1 MTSEDISTALHLISR
16 LGLKPEDLLQES
28 TTHGPAPTFKQ
39 YIAQVSASASEAT
52 LKNYG
57 SYWKVLEQRWGDRTI
72 TEPTYTEIEQLV
84 SEHRLRA
91 GATGRSNS
99 RGGIGAAAS
108 LVSAIR
114 KLYRH
119 AEHDRL
125 IHPLDNPAAKVRRA
139 RQPRSP
145 RHALTLE
152 HILDI
157 GRVAATTGNDRPLDA
172 LIVRIL
178 IETACRR
185 GGLLGL
191 TVDDLNSHD
200 CLVRLREKGG
210 TVRWQ
215 PVSPTLME
223 RILGHIEA
231 RGGTEATPHVLRYRD
246 GRPVGVAH
254 LDNLFERIRKFLP
267 WASSVGV
274 SAHWVRHTTLTFVER
289 EFGMAVSSAYAGH
302 QDRPGSGPTTLTYTK
317 ASLLD
322 VVEALVA
329 LTGEAH
335 PLLPIGTRHP
345 LSPSG
350 WRKPGE
356 TGTVG

>member
-1 MTSEDISTALHLISR
+1 VTSEDINTALHLISR
-16 LGLKPEDLLQES
+16 LGLKPEDLLHES
-28 TTHGPAPTFKQ
+28 TSNGPAPTFKQ

-72 TEPTYTEIEQLV
+72 AEPTYTEIEQLV
-84 SEHRLRA
+84 SEHRVHA

-99 RGGIGAAAS
+99 RGGVGAAAT

-125 IHPLDNPAAKVRRA
+125 IHPLDNPAAKVKRA

-191 TVDDLNSHD
+191 TIDDLNEHD
-200 CLVRLREKGG
+200 CLLRLREKGG
-210 TVRWQ
+210 TTRWQ
-215 PVSPTLME
+215 PISPTLVQ
-223 RILGHIEA
+223 RILDHIEA
-231 RGGTEATPHVLRYRD
+231 RGGTDATRRLLRYRD
-246 GRPVGVAH
+246 GRPVGVAR
-254 LDNLFERIRKFLP
+254 LDNLFERVRKSLP

-274 SAHWVRHTTLTFVER
+274 SAHWIRHTTLTFVER
-289 EFGMAVSSAYAGH
+289 EFGMAVSSAFAGH

-335 PLLPIGTRHP
+335 PLLPIGRRHP
-345 LSPSG
+345 LSSPHG
-350 WRKPGE
+350 QQYNQPDA
-356 TGTVG
+356 VG

>member
-1 MTSEDISTALHLISR
+1 MTSEDVSTALHLISR
-16 LGLKPEDLLQES
+16 LGLKVEDLLDES
-28 TTHGPAPTFKQ
+28 TRHGPAPTFAQ
-39 YIAQVSASASEAT
+39 YIAQVSASASEQT

-57 SYWKVLEQRWGDRTI
+57 SYWKVLEQRWGDRPI
-72 TEPTYTEIEQLV
+72 SEPTYTEIEQLV
-84 SEHRLRA
+84 SEHRVRA
-91 GATGRSNS
+91 GAAGRSNS
-99 RGGIGAAAS
+99 RGGVGAAAT

-119 AEHDRL
+119 AELDRL
-125 IHPLDNPAAKVRRA
+125 IHPLDNPAARVRRA

-145 RHALTLE
+145 RHALSLD
-152 HILDI
+152 HIRDI
-157 GRVAATTGNDRPLDA
+157 GHVAATTGNDRPLDA

-191 TVDDLNSHD
+191 TIDDLNSHD

-215 PVSPTLME
+215 PVSPTLMK
-223 RILGHIEA
+223 RILEHIEA
-231 RGGTEATPHVLRYRD
+231 RGGAEANQHVLRYRD
-246 GRPVGVAH
+246 GRPVGVARI
-254 LDNLFERIRKFLP
+254 DNLFERIRKFLP

-335 PLLPIGTRHP
+335 PLLPISTRHP
-345 LSPSG
+345 LSSSG
-350 WRKPGE
+350 WRKAGE

>member
-1 MTSEDISTALHLISR
+1 MTSEDVSTALHLISR
-16 LGLKPEDLLQES
+16 LGLKLEDLLDEATRQ
-28 TTHGPAPTFKQ
+28 GPAPTFKE
-39 YIAQVSASASEAT
+39 YIAQVSASASEKT

-57 SYWKVLEQRWGDRTI
+57 SYWKVVEQRWGDRLI

-84 SEHRLRA
+84 SEHRVRA
-91 GATGRSNS
+91 GAVGRSNS
-99 RGGIGAAAS
+99 RGGVGAAAT

-119 AEHDRL
+119 AEHDRF

-139 RQPRSP
+139 RPPRSP
-145 RHALTLE
+145 RHALALE

-185 GGLLGL
+185 GGMLSL
-191 TVDDLNSHD
+191 TIDDLNAHD
-200 CLVRLREKGG
+200 CLLRLREKGG
-210 TVRWQ
+210 TTRWQ
-215 PVSPTLME
+215 PVSPTLM
-223 RILGHIEA
+223 RKILQHIEA
-231 RGGTEATPHVLRYRD
+231 RGGADATRHVLRYRD
-246 GRPVGVAH
+246 GRPVGVAR
-254 LDNLFERIRKFLP
+254 LNNLFERIKKFLP
-267 WASSVGV
+267 WASSIGV
-274 SAHWVRHTTLTFVER
+274 SAHWIRHTTLTFVER

-302 QDRPGSGPTTLTYTK
+302 QDRPGPGPITLTYTK

-335 PLLPIGTRHP
+335 PLLPVGTRHP
-345 LSPSG
+345 LSHSG
-350 WRKPGE
+350 WRKPVE
-356 TGTVG
+356 ADTVG